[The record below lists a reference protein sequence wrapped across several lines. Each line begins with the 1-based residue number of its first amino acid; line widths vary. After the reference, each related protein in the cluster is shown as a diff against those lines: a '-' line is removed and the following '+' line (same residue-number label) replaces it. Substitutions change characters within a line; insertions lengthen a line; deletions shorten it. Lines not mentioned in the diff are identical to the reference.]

1 MSNSNGFLSRKFA
14 DQKQWDNIFKALEE
28 KAVNQKVLCPAT
40 TFFENEGK
48 IKTSPDK

>member
-14 DQKQWDNIFKALEE
+14 NQKQWDNIFKVLKETTI
-28 KAVNQKVLCPAT
+28 NQKNLCPEK
-40 TFFENEGK
+40 TFFENKGK